1 METYFPSWETIEKHG
16 EVVKFVCGLMPD
28 PRPLVD
34 HVYTMLNEYILGEM
48 RNYPLLWSYIDTSLL
63 ESLYQESAVP
73 LPSSALHNQHIN
85 YYKHYDTDV
94 EDEYDTDDEDEYDTD
109 DEDEY
114 DTDDEDKYDTYD
126 DDELRDMTSVFT
138 PCKLYV
144 FKNMWENVTFEDIT
158 TEMGVTRCT
167 GPAQSQPNSFNNQE
181 CAIIIHR
188 PYESLIKRL
197 LSLCR
202 TISASQPVTHFYFN
216 SLYRYKLTEANM
228 PEMSKEA
235 KSLTFEC
242 VDVSSRVWNYFL
254 QHESIQL
261 LRLKD
266 TGLHDGAVPL
276 IFNHRNLKVLSLN
289 GAKISHEMCQYVCHH
304 LPDLVH
310 LEEIDLSCND
320 LSGIS
325 SIRLS
330 NITSPVTLKL
340 AYTHMTPELF
350 KSICQLTSAVK
361 LKELE
366 LRGNTLTGHLHR
378 LLSEPHQGLQSLEEL
393 YLNRS
398 ELNKNDIEVLTRA
411 MQRQVLPG
419 LNVLVLND
427 NKLDT
432 VQRETEKMIQT
443 CVTHHQKELD
453 LWLQENYL
461 PEEIKEKWNRVC
473 QKTDIKLHF

>member
-1 METYFPSWETIEKHG
+1 
-16 EVVKFVCGLMPD
+16 
-28 PRPLVD
+28 
-34 HVYTMLNEYILGEM
+34 M

-63 ESLYQESAVP
+63 ESLYQEPAVS
-73 LPSSALHNQHIN
+73 LRGSALHNQHIN
-85 YYKHYDTDV
+85 YYNHYDREY
-94 EDEYDTDDEDEYDTD
+94 EDEYDTDEENDHDMGDDNDHDRNDNDDDDEQYIDDEDEQYMDND
-109 DEDEY
+109 DEQYMDNDDEKYMDNDDYQYMDNDDEKDRDDDDDDDDDNNDDDDEY
-114 DTDDEDKYDTYD
+114 DTDDEDKRDTYD
-126 DDELRDMTSVFT
+126 DDELRDMTSVIT

-144 FKNMWENVTFEDIT
+144 FKNMWEDVTFEDIT

-167 GPAQSQPNSFNNQE
+167 GPAQSQPNGFNNQE

-188 PYESLIKRL
+188 PYESLIKGL

-202 TISASQPVTHFYFN
+202 TISASQPVTHFYFD

-242 VDVSSRVWNYFL
+242 VDVSSRVWNYLL

-261 LRLKD
+261 LRLTD
-266 TGLHDGAVPL
+266 TSLHDGAVPL

-304 LPDLVH
+304 LPVH
-310 LEEIDLSCND
+310 LEEIDLSYND

-340 AYTHMTPELF
+340 DYTHMTPELF

-361 LKELE
+361 LKQLE
-366 LRGNTLTGHLHR
+366 LRGNILTGR
-378 LLSEPHQGLQSLEEL
+378 
-393 YLNRS
+393 
-398 ELNKNDIEVLTRA
+398 
-411 MQRQVLPG
+411 
-419 LNVLVLND
+419 
-427 NKLDT
+427 
-432 VQRETEKMIQT
+432 
-443 CVTHHQKELD
+443 
-453 LWLQENYL
+453 
-461 PEEIKEKWNRVC
+461 
-473 QKTDIKLHF
+473 